1 MTLAKSVLVA
11 SALALA
17 VGGAYAADKEAKTSR
32 SQQTSK
38 SEPGFNNLDKNN
50 DGKLT
55 RAEAAADKSLA
66 AKWKEADRN
75 NDGTLSRSEYLMV
88 KGKQDIGTAADKVKR
103 AVSRD
108 KTEPS
113 SSAGSTSKPK

>member
-1 MTLAKSVLVA
+1 MKFTQSILVA

-17 VGGAYAADKEAKTSR
+17 MGGAYAADKQAKTSDP
-32 SQQTSK
+32 
-38 SEPGFNNLDKNN
+38 EPGFNNLDKNN

-75 NDGTLSRSEYLMV
+75 NDGTLSRSEYLIV
-88 KGKQDIGTAADKVKR
+88 KGKQDIGTAAGKVKS

-108 KTEPS
+108 KPES
-113 SSAGSTSKPK
+113 GSSAGSTSKSK